1 MPRKGPI
8 PKRVILPDPKYGNL
22 KLSKFINNLMER
34 GKKSTAEKI
43 IYSAL
48 DEISNKA
55 KRDPLEI
62 FEEALDKV
70 GPQVEVKSRRV
81 GGATYQVPLEVKT
94 ARKMALAMR
103 WLVNSAKN
111 RSEKNIC
118 VVAHCS
124 FLLAFMNDNITQ
136 KQLEEICETG
146 IKHCF
151 PYKMLL

>member
-1 MPRKGPI
+1 MPRKGPV
-8 PKRVILPDPKYGNL
+8 PKREVIPDPKYGNV
-22 KLSKFINNLMER
+22 KLAKFVNNLMQR

-48 DEISNKA
+48 DQVSTKS

-94 ARKMALAMR
+94 SRRLALAMR
-103 WLVNSAKN
+103 WIVASAKKDQKKTCPQN
-111 RSEKNIC
+111 LQ
-118 VVAHCS
+118 VS
-124 FLLAFMNDNITQ
+124 FL
-136 KQLEEICETG
+136 
-146 IKHCF
+146 
-151 PYKMLL
+151 MLLMEEAKL